1 MRTKINDN
9 YSSPVARYVAKTYK
23 RVTIK
28 LRKDRD
34 MDIINHLETIE
45 NINQYIKDLIT
56 KDIEN
61 NK

>member
-34 MDIINHLETIE
+34 LEIINHLENVK
-45 NINQYIKDLIT
+45 NINQYIKDLIL

>member
-1 MRTKINDN
+1 MRAKINDN

-34 MDIINHLETIE
+34 MDIINHLESVE

>member
-34 MDIINHLETIE
+34 MDIINHLESVK
-45 NINQYIKDLIT
+45 NINQYIKDLIL

>member
-1 MRTKINDN
+1 MRTKINDK

-34 MDIINHLETIE
+34 LEIINHLENVK
-45 NINQYIKDLIT
+45 NINQYIKDLIL

>member
-1 MRTKINDN
+1 MRTKVNDN

-34 MDIINHLETIE
+34 IDIINHLETIE

>member
-34 MDIINHLETIE
+34 LEIINHLESVE

>member
-34 MDIINHLETIE
+34 LEIINHLKSVK

>member
-34 MDIINHLETIE
+34 IDIINKLESVE
-45 NINQYIKDLIT
+45 NINQYIKDLIL

>member
-9 YSSPVARYVAKTYK
+9 YASAIARYVAKTYK

-34 MDIINHLETIE
+34 IDIINHLESVE
-45 NINQYIKDLIT
+45 NINQYIKDLIL

-61 NK
+61 KK

>member
-9 YSSPVARYVAKTYK
+9 YTSAVARYVAKTYK

-34 MDIINHLETIE
+34 IDIINHLESVE
-45 NINQYIKDLIT
+45 NINQYIKDLIS

>member
-34 MDIINHLETIE
+34 LEIINHLESVK

>member
-1 MRTKINDN
+1 MRPKINDN

-34 MDIINHLETIE
+34 LEIINHLESVK

-61 NK
+61 DK

>member
-1 MRTKINDN
+1 MRPKINDN

-34 MDIINHLETIE
+34 LEIINHLESVK